1 MKVDDPKDDRLR
13 EAFASLAA
21 DGRPAPPCPE
31 PDTLWRAAHGEL
43 APEVAREWV
52 THTTR
57 CPPCAE
63 AWRLAREME
72 PEVAA
77 SAPRRARAPW
87 LAMAAALVVA
97 VGAVLL
103 LRDTS
108 GPPAEYRTG
117 EEPVVR
123 SLVAE
128 DQPLPRERFE
138 LLWTPGPP
146 GTHYDVRVATPELVT
161 LTEARNLT
169 DSRFVVPATT
179 LAGLP
184 AGSSVLWQVE
194 ARFPDGR
201 RATSATFTARLP

>member
-1 MKVDDPKDDRLR
+1 MTGDDPKDDRLR

-21 DGRPAPPCPE
+21 NGQPAPPCPD
-31 PDTLWRAAHGEL
+31 PDALWRAAHGEL
-43 APEVAREWV
+43 APEVARELV
-52 THTTR
+52 AHTAR

-77 SAPRRARAPW
+77 SAPRLARSPW
-87 LAMAAALVVA
+87 FAMAAAVVVA
-97 VGAVLL
+97 IGALL
-103 LRDTS
+103 FMRDTS
-108 GPPAEYRTG
+108 DPPAEYRAG
-117 EEPVVR
+117 DEPVVR

-128 DQPLPRERFE
+128 DRPVPRERFE
-138 LLWTPGPP
+138 LRWTPGPP
-146 GTHYDVRVATPELVT
+146 GTSYDLRVATPALVT

-169 DSRFVVPATT
+169 DSRFVVPATM

-184 AGSSVLWQVE
+184 ARSSVLWQVE